1 MVLSGS
7 PYSPLT
13 RSLSLDLERR
23 GFIVYIPVADFS
35 EEQMVKSESR
45 GDIRPLNLDITSPT
59 ATASTIAK
67 FAELLARTRH
77 PLINTPS
84 HTLHLAA
91 FLVLPP
97 TPPSTGPISSI
108 APVSWSDALT
118 TQLLVPFTTLHTF
131 LPLLATHKSSLLFLT
146 PTIIPSLMPA
156 SHGLENVA
164 AGGMQE
170 YINTLRKE
178 VTANDIHIVQLKL
191 GTFDF
196 GVAPV
201 SRALVSARDIGRE
214 ESASGK
220 SAREDAAAATARV
233 GPAVKGS
240 PLRELYVGVFDG
252 IVRERGRSGTIFV
265 GRGSR
270 TYDFISRWV
279 PAGVVGWMLKGV
291 GGKKEQEEHQQQWRR
306 RWGDLRTDEEKERV
320 GRDSS
325 SVEWERV
332 EREMRASAGDS
343 AGGD

>member
-1 MVLSGS
+1 ML
-7 PYSPLT
+7 
-13 RSLSLDLERR
+13 
-23 GFIVYIPVADFS
+23 
-35 EEQMVKSESR
+35 
-45 GDIRPLNLDITSPT
+45 
-59 ATASTIAK
+59 
-67 FAELLARTRH
+67 
-77 PLINTPS
+77 
-84 HTLHLAA
+84 
-91 FLVLPP
+91 
-97 TPPSTGPISSI
+97 
-108 APVSWSDALT
+108 
-118 TQLLVPFTTLHTF
+118 
-131 LPLLATHKSSLLFLT
+131 
-146 PTIIPSLMPA
+146 A

-164 AGGMQE
+164 AGGMQG
-170 YINTLRKE
+170 YINTIRKE
-178 VTANDIHIVQLKL
+178 VAANDIHIVQLKL

-201 SRALVSARDIGRE
+201 SRALVSARDVGRE
-214 ESASGK
+214 ESGRGNF
-220 SAREDAAAATARV
+220 AREDAAVAAARV

-291 GGKKEQEEHQQQWRR
+291 GGKKEQEEQQQQWRR
-306 RWGDLRTDEEKERV
+306 RWGELGTDEEKERV

-332 EREMRASAGDS
+332 EREMRARAGDS